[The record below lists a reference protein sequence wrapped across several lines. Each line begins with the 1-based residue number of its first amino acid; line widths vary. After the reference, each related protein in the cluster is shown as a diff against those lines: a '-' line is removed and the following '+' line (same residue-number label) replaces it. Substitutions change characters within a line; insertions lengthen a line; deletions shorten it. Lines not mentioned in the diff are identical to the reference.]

1 MSSSS
6 KRDKRKIK
14 KRKLYIPTEEEI
26 ASERKRLKTRKEYIR
41 IFLTTIYALIVV
53 ASVAALIATMIM
65 PVLQVS
71 GSSME
76 PTLNDDDIIV
86 LVKTSKFKT
95 GEMCGFYW
103 QNKLLLKRVIGGP
116 GDIISID
123 GEGNVTVNGEVIDE
137 PYIKEKSLGICDI
150 EFPYQVPENRYFV
163 LGDNRD
169 VSIDSRSSEIG
180 SIEKEQIIGKVFFRI
195 YPFKKMKFLK

>member
-6 KRDKRKIK
+6 KRDKEKNK

-195 YPFKKMKFLK
+195 YPFKKIKFLK

>member
-95 GEMCGFYW
+95 GEICGFYW

-195 YPFKKMKFLK
+195 YPFKKIKFLK

>member
-6 KRDKRKIK
+6 KRDKEKNK